1 MTRSRFSSEPKPAR
15 AGFTLIELIIAV
27 VLSAIVIGG
36 LFQLVFTQN
45 VVYAQQQGLA
55 DSRQSLRSA
64 GTLLSWE
71 LRHLNAAGGDIYAVA
86 ADSISVRSY
95 EANAVI
101 CRKQTSNARY
111 GLHSVSGEIET
122 GDSAMVYIVNSNRT
136 ADDTW
141 RAWRLSAVGAPGLL
155 SMLTTCPAW
164 PGTPAIELAV
174 QAGFASSAD
183 TAGLRIGSVMRVF
196 QRRTYR
202 MVQQDGE
209 WWLAVR
215 DGGGSYQLLTGPLRA
230 SDGLQFRYLDAAGAT
245 TTVPANVRAIE
256 FTLRAQPQMRR
267 TATSLQGEDVV
278 MRVQLRG

>member
-1 MTRSRFSSEPKPAR
+1 MTTHPAAPIRGR
-15 AGFTLIELIIAV
+15 AGFTFIELIIAV
-27 VLSAIVIGG
+27 LLSTLVIGG

-45 VVYAQQQGLA
+45 VVYAHQQGLA

-64 GTLLSWE
+64 GTLLAWE
-71 LRHLNAAGGDIYAVA
+71 LRHLAAAGGDIYAIG

-95 EANAVI
+95 EASAVI
-101 CRKQTSNARY
+101 CRKETTNARY
-111 GLHSVSGEIET
+111 GLHSISGEIAT
-122 GDSAMVYIVNSNRT
+122 GDSAMVYIVHSNRT

-141 RAWRLSAVGAPGLL
+141 RAWRLTGVGAPGVLGL
-155 SMLTTCPAW
+155 GATCPGW
-164 PGTPAIELAV
+164 PGTPAVETAV
-174 QAGFASSAD
+174 QASFASAAD

-202 MVQQDGE
+202 MVEQDGE

-215 DGGGSYQLLTGPLRA
+215 DGNGSYQLLTGPLRA
-230 SDGLQFRYLDAAGAT
+230 SDGLEFRYLDAAGAA

-256 FTLRAQPQMRR
+256 FTLRSRPQLQR
-267 TATSLQGEDVV
+267 TVNDVPEEDVV